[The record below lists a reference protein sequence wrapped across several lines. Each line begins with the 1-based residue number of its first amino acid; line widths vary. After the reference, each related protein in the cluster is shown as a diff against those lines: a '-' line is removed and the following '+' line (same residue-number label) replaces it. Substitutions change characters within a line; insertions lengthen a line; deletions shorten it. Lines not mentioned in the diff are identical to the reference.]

1 MPMSRNNP
9 NPPKNKPLAK
19 KPSKVVRSRPSV
31 ATDNKKVTGQKAR
44 AQRDQGSADVKV
56 SSGAIRKTSTE
67 VLNLLKKNYPDA
79 HCALIH
85 RNAFELLVAT
95 ILSAQCTDERVNQ
108 VTPVLFNRFPDP
120 KSMASAPIGD
130 LEQIVHSTG
139 FYKNKAKNLKA
150 CASLLVQRYQGKVPA
165 EMMALVELPGVG
177 RKTAN
182 VVLGNVFGIAS
193 GVVVDTHVARLA
205 FRLGW
210 TKFED
215 PVQIERELSEL
226 FDSSEWILLSHLL
239 ISHGRACCQARR
251 PSCFSCF
258 LFDLCPRR
266 GVK

>member
-1 MPMSRNNP
+1 MKASNGAAR
-9 NPPKNKPLAK
+9 
-19 KPSKVVRSRPSV
+19 
-31 ATDNKKVTGQKAR
+31 TG
-44 AQRDQGSADVKV
+44 
-56 SSGAIRKTSTE
+56 GASTE
-67 VLNLLKKNYPDA
+67 VLKLLKENYPDA
-79 HCALIH
+79 HCALVH
-85 RNAFELLVAT
+85 RNSFELLVAT

-108 VTPVLFNRFPDP
+108 VTRILFNRFPDP
-120 KSMASAPIGD
+120 VSMASASVLE
-130 LEQIVHSTG
+130 LEQVVHSTG

-150 CASLLVQRYQGKVPA
+150 CANLLVERHQGKVPA
-165 EMMALVELPGVG
+165 VMQELVELPGVG

-182 VVLGNVFGIAS
+182 VVLGNSFGIAS

-215 PVQIERELSEL
+215 PVQIEKELSEL
-226 FDSSEWILLSHLL
+226 FDSKEWILLSHLL